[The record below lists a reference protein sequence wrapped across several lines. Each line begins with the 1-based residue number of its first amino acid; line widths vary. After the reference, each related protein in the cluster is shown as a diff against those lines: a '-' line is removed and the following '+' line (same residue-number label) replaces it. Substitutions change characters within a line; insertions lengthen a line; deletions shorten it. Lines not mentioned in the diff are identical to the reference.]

1 MSVRNT
7 NIPTKDGRKWVF
19 EVRYKTLRGDTKRY
33 TSKKFKTK
41 REAEDEE
48 KKFLMQH
55 GSLQAYDMT
64 IKDLYNSFFDYQLD
78 KVKSNTL
85 RSYQERFK
93 HLISIERIRINEFNS
108 SHYNL
113 WRKELNN
120 TNLSD
125 TTKNNVQKL
134 LKILLNYATK
144 WYGTNFNEVYPKIVP
159 FRNPNQVDNKEMLYF
174 TYDEFQKF
182 ISVEDDLTYRVAFE
196 ILYYMGVRI
205 GELLSITFEK
215 IDFNKRELRIDSN
228 VVKDYF
234 GKNKYL
240 ITTPKTRSSIR
251 TIPIPEI
258 VLEDLKKL
266 KEYKQTIY
274 GFKEKWFILGSYD
287 PISRDR
293 IRLRKNRNCN
303 LAGVRQIFLH
313 SFRHSCASLLISRGA
328 NITLVAKYLGHSKIE
343 ETLNTYSHFFKSDLD
358 DIVSQID
365 ILTRKE

>member
-1 MSVRNT
+1 
-7 NIPTKDGRKWVF
+7 
-19 EVRYKTLRGDTKRY
+19 
-33 TSKKFKTK
+33 
-41 REAEDEE
+41 
-48 KKFLMQH
+48 
-55 GSLQAYDMT
+55 
-64 IKDLYNSFFDYQLD
+64 
-78 KVKSNTL
+78 
-85 RSYQERFK
+85 
-93 HLISIERIRINEFNS
+93 
-108 SHYNL
+108 
-113 WRKELNN
+113 
-120 TNLSD
+120 
-125 TTKNNVQKL
+125 
-134 LKILLNYATK
+134 
-144 WYGTNFNEVYPKIVP
+144 
-159 FRNPNQVDNKEMLYF
+159 MLYF

-182 ISVEDDLTYRVAFE
+182 ISVEDELTYRVAFE

-274 GFKEKWFILGSYD
+274 GFKEKWFILGSYE

>member
-1 MSVRNT
+1 
-7 NIPTKDGRKWVF
+7 
-19 EVRYKTLRGDTKRY
+19 
-33 TSKKFKTK
+33 
-41 REAEDEE
+41 
-48 KKFLMQH
+48 
-55 GSLQAYDMT
+55 MT

-205 GELLSITFEK
+205 GELLHRTDTF
-215 IDFNKRELRIDSN
+215 ILWQ
-228 VVKDYF
+228 
-234 GKNKYL
+234 L
-240 ITTPKTRSSIR
+240 ILQIFMHSQ
-251 TIPIPEI
+251 
-258 VLEDLKKL
+258 LHLKK
-266 KEYKQTIY
+266 
-274 GFKEKWFILGSYD
+274 
-287 PISRDR
+287 
-293 IRLRKNRNCN
+293 
-303 LAGVRQIFLH
+303 
-313 SFRHSCASLLISRGA
+313 
-328 NITLVAKYLGHSKIE
+328 
-343 ETLNTYSHFFKSDLD
+343 
-358 DIVSQID
+358 
-365 ILTRKE
+365 

>member
-144 WYGTNFNEVYPKIVP
+144 W
-159 FRNPNQVDNKEMLYF
+159 
-174 TYDEFQKF
+174 
-182 ISVEDDLTYRVAFE
+182 
-196 ILYYMGVRI
+196 
-205 GELLSITFEK
+205 
-215 IDFNKRELRIDSN
+215 
-228 VVKDYF
+228 
-234 GKNKYL
+234 
-240 ITTPKTRSSIR
+240 
-251 TIPIPEI
+251 
-258 VLEDLKKL
+258 
-266 KEYKQTIY
+266 
-274 GFKEKWFILGSYD
+274 
-287 PISRDR
+287 
-293 IRLRKNRNCN
+293 
-303 LAGVRQIFLH
+303 
-313 SFRHSCASLLISRGA
+313 
-328 NITLVAKYLGHSKIE
+328 
-343 ETLNTYSHFFKSDLD
+343 
-358 DIVSQID
+358 
-365 ILTRKE
+365 